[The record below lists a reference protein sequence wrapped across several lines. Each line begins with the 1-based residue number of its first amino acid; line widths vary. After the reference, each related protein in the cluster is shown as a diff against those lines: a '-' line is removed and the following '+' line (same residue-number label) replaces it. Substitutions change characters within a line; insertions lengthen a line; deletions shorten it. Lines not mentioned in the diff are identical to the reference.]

1 MRNHGLIYFLTKD
14 VRKLKTTESKTSN
27 PKPKKK
33 KREQVPE
40 SKKEKPEASQSK
52 KPTKGANGEQMFQL
66 SKMRFVSVSEFRGKV
81 LVGIREYYEADGDLR
96 PGKKGISLNMEQ
108 WNNLKEQIDE
118 IDKAVKSV

>member
-1 MRNHGLIYFLTKD
+1 MMPKSKEFISSSESD
-14 VRKLKTTESKTSN
+14 VDSDE

-96 PGKKGISLNMEQ
+96 PGKKG
-108 WNNLKEQIDE
+108 
-118 IDKAVKSV
+118 